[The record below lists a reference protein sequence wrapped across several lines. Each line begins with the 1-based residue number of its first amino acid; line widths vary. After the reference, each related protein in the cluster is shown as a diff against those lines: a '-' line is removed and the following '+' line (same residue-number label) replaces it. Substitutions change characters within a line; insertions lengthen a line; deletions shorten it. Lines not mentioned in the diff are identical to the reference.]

1 MICVILWFLKKML
14 PLLYLCLLT
23 GLSFKAEYVNVDK
36 TSSDLIIFQLE
47 IKMNKLRTLCHSL
60 VWLMYNKKIISR
72 CIANDALHLVQ
83 YNGKYSENMSHWA
96 QKNKL

>member
-1 MICVILWFLKKML
+1 ML

-47 IKMNKLRTLCHSL
+47 IKMSKLRTLCHSL
-60 VWLMYNKKIISR
+60 V
-72 CIANDALHLVQ
+72 
-83 YNGKYSENMSHWA
+83 
-96 QKNKL
+96 